1 MTQGN
6 MKFNQIFFSIV
17 MILFVSSYIQAQ
29 HRGDNLSFQGLDG
42 FNNYGIKAAAM
53 GGTHVAGTYDV
64 NSIFGNPAGLSGL
77 KNIQFTLSANNY
89 EQKWWEN
96 QDYRSNRQFVTLPFY
111 LSGLYVPN
119 PANNGKWDYDA
130 FFKDPTYIVAD
141 PTLGL
146 DPYSSEAANW
156 QRDKNEFA
164 FNNVALAIPFSLFE
178 TDLVAA
184 ASYSKKSILDYDRNN
199 TYLDPHIGFSGYGG
213 LAGRV
218 TAADDTVNFNWFD
231 FSRIRT
237 GSLNQITFGVAAD
250 LFPFL
255 KLGVSANIINGE
267 SDDFHGLNKIGYFSL
282 IGGAN
287 SFKFSYDT
295 LNTTESG
302 TSKYSALK
310 FSFGTVFSLNRINIG
325 IQLNTPYTLER
336 EYNLT
341 KVIAKKS
348 GNQTI
353 QLTGTDKAKYP
364 LGIAVG
370 INFKPIDDFI
380 LAFDLENTPYSKTE
394 FEMSSPDST
403 LNRYADQTIVRLGME
418 YKVLDYLSILAGFRN
433 EPKLFIPDGSAEKES
448 GPNSKFYT
456 VGASLDFFFGRIDFA
471 FEYNVM
477 KYYDSYF
484 SNTNYVTEKFTNI
497 MFSYTYTF

>member
-1 MTQGN
+1 MTQSN
-6 MKFNQIFFSIV
+6 MNFNQIFFSIV
-17 MILFVSSYIQAQ
+17 MMLFISTFINGQ
-29 HRGDNLSFQGLDG
+29 HRGDNLSFQGLND
-42 FNNYGIKAAAM
+42 FNNYGVKAAAM
-53 GGTHVAGTYDV
+53 GGTHLAGSNDV
-64 NSIFGNPAGLSGL
+64 NSIFGNPAGLIGL
-77 KNIQFTLSANNY
+77 KSIQFTVSANSY
-89 EQKWWEN
+89 QSKIWEN

-130 FFKDPTYIVAD
+130 FFNDPTYIVAD

-156 QRDKNEFA
+156 QYDKNEFI
-164 FNNVALAIPFSLFE
+164 FNNVAMAIPFSLFDKE
-178 TDLVAA
+178 FIAA
-184 ASYSKKSILDYDRNN
+184 ASYSRNSILDYDRNN

-218 TAADDTVNFNWFD
+218 TAADDTINFNWFD
-231 FSRIRT
+231 YSRIRS
-237 GSLNQITFGVAAD
+237 GNLNQITLGVAAE

-255 KLGVSANIINGE
+255 KVGVSANIINGE

-295 LNTTESG
+295 LNTTETG
-302 TSKYSALK
+302 TSKYSSFSL
-310 FSFGTVFSLNRINIG
+310 SFGTVITLNRINIG
-325 IQLNTPYTLER
+325 IQVKTPYTFER

-341 KVIAKKS
+341 QVIAKKS
-348 GNQTI
+348 GNQTV

-364 LGIAVG
+364 LGIAIG
-370 INFKPIDDFI
+370 INFKPIDQFT
-380 LAFDLENTPYSKTE
+380 LAFDLESTPYSKTE
-394 FEMSSPDST
+394 FELTSPDST
-403 LNRYADQTIVRLGME
+403 LGSYANQTIVRLGME
-418 YKVLDYLSILAGFRN
+418 YKVLDFLSILAGFRN

-456 VGASLDFFFGRIDFA
+456 VGASLDFFFGRFDFA

-477 KYYDSYF
+477 NYYDSYF
-484 SNTNYVTEKFTNI
+484 SNTNYVTEKFTNV
-497 MFSYTYTF
+497 MLGYTYTF